1 MRVTLLKH
9 TIKAPTEYSYAYIL
23 ITHQFNIDDILT
35 ARANGKKIVF
45 FGSTPESY
53 MQWTI
58 LQEHGITPD
67 YVCDTYCEYSFS
79 NHGVQMR
86 PYWELLEEPNKYY
99 FIITIAKRINIPGVM
114 KMLFYA
120 GIDEFGIVYSEWS
133 KDFKSSY
140 TEILQN
146 AFYDSINEVFINEPL
161 FCNFAKLENL
171 RRTALEGA
179 GFWDVLYMSIYKL
192 CRKKQNVRYLEIGA
206 GTGIMS
212 FSLAKLL
219 GDKIKLE
226 WIDVP
231 ATEHYWSENSTP
243 HFKSLMEKY
252 AVKQHL
258 GYIEQDD
265 FPSFVREKYDCI
277 VLAQVMEHF
286 IYNPVPT
293 FKKLS
298 MMLKEQG
305 CIYVAVP
312 FDHRFYNVRSWKE
325 MPSPEDLT
333 EKQRIRCNRI
343 NGYGHFHEYSYEQA
357 TEVFE
362 ASGLEVLYYRWN
374 SPIHFFIL
382 RKKLLPEN

>member
-1 MRVTLLKH
+1 
-9 TIKAPTEYSYAYIL
+9 
-23 ITHQFNIDDILT
+23 
-35 ARANGKKIVF
+35 
-45 FGSTPESY
+45 

-120 GIDEFGIVYSEWS
+120 GIDEFRIVYSEWS

-333 EKQRIRCNRI
+333 EKQRIRRNRI

>member
-1 MRVTLLKH
+1 
-9 TIKAPTEYSYAYIL
+9 
-23 ITHQFNIDDILT
+23 
-35 ARANGKKIVF
+35 
-45 FGSTPESY
+45 
-53 MQWTI
+53 
-58 LQEHGITPD
+58 
-67 YVCDTYCEYSFS
+67 
-79 NHGVQMR
+79 
-86 PYWELLEEPNKYY
+86 
-99 FIITIAKRINIPGVM
+99 
-114 KMLFYA
+114 
-120 GIDEFGIVYSEWS
+120 
-133 KDFKSSY
+133 
-140 TEILQN
+140 
-146 AFYDSINEVFINEPL
+146 
-161 FCNFAKLENL
+161 
-171 RRTALEGA
+171 
-179 GFWDVLYMSIYKL
+179 
-192 CRKKQNVRYLEIGA
+192 
-206 GTGIMS
+206 MS

-333 EKQRIRCNRI
+333 EKQRIRRNRI